1 MMDWG
6 ILFFVNSI
14 LFGIGLA
21 MDAFSVSMANGLN
34 EPEMDRRKEL
44 LIAGAFGVF
53 QTLMPLIGWVL
64 VHTAMNTFQQIQ
76 KFIPWIALIL
86 LCWIGGKMIAEGVQ
100 SHKEAQ
106 AEGAGPDGTPGGNT
120 AEAKDAD
127 APAAEAKGPDVPA
140 AEAKG
145 PDAPAAEAVK
155 PAAKLGLWAL
165 FVQAVATSI
174 DALSVGFTIAEYDFS
189 HALVETVII
198 GVVTFIISY
207 AGIRIGK
214 KFGTRLSGKASI
226 LGGVILI
233 LIGVEIFVTH
243 L

>member
-1 MMDWG
+1 MMDWS

-44 LIAGAFGVF
+44 QIAGTFGVF

-100 SHKEAQ
+100 SRKEAQ
-106 AEGAGPDGTPGGNT
+106 PESAVPDGMPGGNT
-120 AEAKDAD
+120 AAAGNPA
-127 APAAEAKGPDVPA
+127 APAAEAA
-140 AEAKG
+140 
-145 PDAPAAEAVK
+145 K

-174 DALSVGFTIAEYDFS
+174 DALSVGFTIAEYNFS

-207 AGIRIGK
+207 AGICIGK